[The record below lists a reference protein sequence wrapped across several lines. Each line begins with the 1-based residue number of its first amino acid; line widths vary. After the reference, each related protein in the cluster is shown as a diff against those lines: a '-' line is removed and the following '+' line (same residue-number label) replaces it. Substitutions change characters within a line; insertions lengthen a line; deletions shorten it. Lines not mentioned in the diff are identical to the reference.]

1 MISLNETCKCT
12 FAGFLC
18 LLLFISCTTT
28 KQTLYLQEIDIY
40 GPINQAPIHLTD
52 SIETPSVIISPRFSV
67 NTQKEFTAKTGGHSM
82 VNINGIFQVDTSFF
96 GDGTVKYTE
105 APGKNVHH
113 FEDQNLNWNVS
124 TITAGIDFDFVLTR
138 NFALF
143 GGVSYS
149 SQQSGG
155 VWGGNAGLGLFGNG
169 KSVSFRFDAGVHI
182 QTMKYDASTIAD
194 IQTESI
200 FGGSDEYVV
209 FYHDIDKST
218 NFDPFINFTINSANK
233 EWLINFFF
241 NAGYSIQ
248 SLYDFG
254 PQTPDTRYYN
264 FLLVFPT
271 GTVITQD
278 FRGENTAGFFNFTP
292 GIYFNLNENS
302 RVLLGVRFYFETQL
316 ENPSTSTFILPML
329 QADFVL

>member
-1 MISLNETCKCT
+1 MSSLNKIYKYT
-12 FAGFLC
+12 FAGILC
-18 LLLFISCTTT
+18 LILFISCTTT
-28 KQTLYLQEIDIY
+28 KQTLYLQEIEIS
-40 GPINQAPIHLTD
+40 GPINQAPIHITD
-52 SIETPSVIISPRFSV
+52 SIQTPSVIISPRFSV
-67 NTQKEFTAKTGGHSM
+67 NTQKNITANTGGHSM
-82 VNINGIFQVDTSFF
+82 VNTNGVFQVDTSFF
-96 GDGTVKYTE
+96 DDGTVKYTE
-105 APGKNVHH
+105 APGQNVLQ
-113 FEDQNLNWNVS
+113 FEDHDLTWNVS
-124 TITAGIDFDFVLTR
+124 TFTAGIDFDFLLTS

-149 SQQSGG
+149 SQQGGG

-182 QTMKYDASTIAD
+182 QTIKYDAYTIAD
-194 IQTESI
+194 IQSEDI

-218 NFDPFINFTINSANK
+218 NFDPFINFTINSSNK
-233 EWLINFFF
+233 EWLINYFF

-254 PQTPDTRYYN
+254 PQAPDTRYYN
-264 FLLVFPT
+264 FLFLFPT
-271 GTVITQD
+271 GIVITQD
-278 FRGENTAGFFNFTP
+278 FRGENSAGFFNFTP

-329 QADFVL
+329 QADFTL

>member
-1 MISLNETCKCT
+1 MFSLNQTCKCT

-18 LLLFISCTTT
+18 LLLLISCTTT
-28 KQTLYLQEIDIY
+28 NQTLYLQEIEIS
-40 GPINQAPIHLTD
+40 GPINQAPIHITD
-52 SIETPSVIISPRFSV
+52 SIETPSVFISPRFSV
-67 NTQKEFTAKTGGHSM
+67 NTQKEFTASTGGHSM
-82 VNINGIFQVDTSFF
+82 VNTNGVFQVDTSFF

-105 APGKNVHH
+105 APGKNIHQ

-124 TITAGIDFDFVLTR
+124 TFTAGIDFDFMLTR

-143 GGVSYS
+143 GGVNYS

-169 KSVSFRFDAGVHI
+169 KNVSFRFDAGVHI
-182 QTMKYDASTIAD
+182 QTMKYDAYTVAD
-194 IQTESI
+194 VQTEST

-218 NFDPFINFTINSANK
+218 YFDPFINFTINSFNRD
-233 EWLINFFF
+233 WLLNFFI

-264 FLLVFPT
+264 FLFLFPT
-271 GTVITQD
+271 GVVTTQD
-278 FRGENTAGFFNFTP
+278 FRGTNTAGFFNFTP
-292 GIYFNLNENS
+292 GIYFNLSENS

-329 QADFVL
+329 QADFRL